1 MKIRVRFYSFKE
13 AVMARKN
20 KFAFLDAGWFRVLLM
35 VVGWIL
41 TTGVLVFSVLTFTKA
56 KAEIAQDPFVGF
68 SEAPKY
74 MVWVFILLGLTRFI
88 SWLKDR
94 TTMSLLRAFVLL
106 AIDVGLGIMV
116 IVGKY
121 NSYIFSLSAG
131 LFALSIIVSRV
142 FKLIE
147 NHSLRNIIL
156 NGLIIVIA
164 ICFAVGFF
172 RKVTDDFLDAVILT
186 ECLFIAVCAFVE
198 ALLLSMSQLKLDVF
212 FKIIFRTY
220 ALEILFGLIALMV
233 ALSLVLTV
241 EEPSMANF
249 PDALWY
255 CFAVVTTIGFG
266 DFYAT
271 TLIGRVVTVVL
282 GLYGIVVVAVIT
294 SIIVNFYNETSG
306 KNDAKEFRE
315 IDSKRAKK

>member
-1 MKIRVRFYSFKE
+1 MVRKKRFDFLETSWFK
-13 AVMARKN
+13 VILMII
-20 KFAFLDAGWFRVLLM
+20 GWV
-35 VVGWIL
+35 L

-56 KAEIAQDPFVGF
+56 KTEIRTEPFVGF
-68 SEAPKY
+68 NKAPKY
-74 MVWVFILLGLTRFI
+74 MVLVFILLGLTRFI

-94 TTMSLLRAFVLL
+94 NTMSFLRAVVLL
-106 AIDVGLGIMV
+106 AIDIGLGIMV
-116 IVGKY
+116 VVGKY
-121 NSYIFSLSAG
+121 NPYIFSMSAG
-131 LFALSIIVSRV
+131 VFAISIIVSRI

-147 NHSLRNIIL
+147 NHSLRNIIF
-156 NGLIIVIA
+156 NGLIILIA
-164 ICFAVGFF
+164 VGLAIGFF
-172 RKVTDDFLDAVILT
+172 RKVTEDFVDAVILM
-186 ECLFIAVCAFVE
+186 ECLFIAICAFIE

-212 FKIIFRTY
+212 VKIIFRTY

-241 EEPSMANF
+241 EEPTMSNF

-255 CFAVVTTIGFG
+255 CFTVVTTIGFG

-282 GLYGIVVVAVIT
+282 GIYGIIVVAVIT

-306 KNDAKEFRE
+306 KKDAKEFRE
-315 IDSKRAKK
+315 ISEKRGK

>member
-1 MKIRVRFYSFKE
+1 
-13 AVMARKN
+13 MAKKRKHE
-20 KFAFLDAGWFRVLLM
+20 FLDSSWFRVVLM
-35 VVGWIL
+35 ILGWIL

-56 KAEIAQDPFVGF
+56 KVELKQDPFIGF
-68 SEAPKY
+68 VDAPKY
-74 MVWVFILLGLTRFI
+74 MVWVFIFLGLTRFV

-94 TTMSLLRAFVLL
+94 TKMSFLRAVVLL

-116 IVGKY
+116 IAGKY

-147 NHSLRNIIL
+147 NHSLRNIII
-156 NGLIIVIA
+156 NGLIILIA
-164 ICFAVGFF
+164 VGFAIGFF

-186 ECLFIAVCAFVE
+186 ECLFIAVCAFAE
-198 ALLLSMSQLKLDVF
+198 ALLLSLSQLKLDVF
-212 FKIIFRTY
+212 FKIIFKTY

-241 EEPSMANF
+241 EEPTMANF

-315 IDSKRAKK
+315 IDSKRTK

>member
-1 MKIRVRFYSFKE
+1 
-13 AVMARKN
+13 MARKN

-156 NGLIIVIA
+156 NGLIFVIA

-186 ECLFIAVCAFVE
+186 ECLFIAVCAFAE
-198 ALLLSMSQLKLDVF
+198 ALLLSLSQLKLDV
-212 FKIIFRTY
+212 
-220 ALEILFGLIALMV
+220 
-233 ALSLVLTV
+233 
-241 EEPSMANF
+241 
-249 PDALWY
+249 
-255 CFAVVTTIGFG
+255 
-266 DFYAT
+266 
-271 TLIGRVVTVVL
+271 
-282 GLYGIVVVAVIT
+282 
-294 SIIVNFYNETSG
+294 
-306 KNDAKEFRE
+306 
-315 IDSKRAKK
+315 

>member
-1 MKIRVRFYSFKE
+1 
-13 AVMARKN
+13 MAKKRN
-20 KFAFLDAGWFRVLLM
+20 HEFLDSSWFRVVLM
-35 VVGWIL
+35 ILGWVL

-56 KAEIAQDPFVGF
+56 KVELQQDPFTGF
-68 SEAPKY
+68 IDAPKY
-74 MVWVFILLGLTRFI
+74 MVWVFIFLGLTRFV

-94 TTMSLLRAFVLL
+94 TKMSFLRAVVLL
-106 AIDVGLGIMV
+106 TVDVGLGILV
-116 IVGKY
+116 IAGKY

-142 FKLIE
+142 FKIIE
-147 NHSLRNIIL
+147 NHILRNIIL
-156 NGLIIVIA
+156 NSLIIVIA
-164 ICFAVGFF
+164 IGFAVGFF

-186 ECLFIAVCAFVE
+186 ECLFIAVCAFAE
-198 ALLLSMSQLKLDVF
+198 ALLLSLSQLKLDVF
-212 FKIIFRTY
+212 FKIIFKTY

-241 EEPSMANF
+241 EEPTMANF

>member
-1 MKIRVRFYSFKE
+1 
-13 AVMARKN
+13 MARKK
-20 KFAFLDAGWFRVLLM
+20 KFEFLDTSWFRVILM
-35 VVGWIL
+35 VLGWIL
-41 TTGVLVFSVLTFTKA
+41 TTGVLVFSVLTFTRA
-56 KAEIAQDPFVGF
+56 KGELQQDPFTGF
-68 SEAPKY
+68 VEAPKY
-74 MVWVFILLGLTRFI
+74 MVWVFIFLGLTRFV

-94 TTMSLLRAFVLL
+94 TTMSLLRAIVLL

-121 NSYIFSLSAG
+121 NPYIFSLSAG
-131 LFALSIIVSRV
+131 LFALSIIISRI

-147 NHSLRNIIL
+147 NHTLRNIIM
-156 NGLIIVIA
+156 NGLIIIIA
-164 ICFAVGFF
+164 VCFAIGFF
-172 RKVTDDFLDAVILT
+172 RKVTEGFLDAVILT
-186 ECLFIAVCAFVE
+186 ECLFIAICAFIE

-241 EEPSMANF
+241 EEPTMANF

-315 IDSKRAKK
+315 IDNKRQK

>member
-1 MKIRVRFYSFKE
+1 
-13 AVMARKN
+13 MAKKRKHE
-20 KFAFLDAGWFRVLLM
+20 FLDSSWFRVVLM
-35 VVGWIL
+35 ILGWIL

-56 KAEIAQDPFVGF
+56 KVELKQDPFTGF
-68 SEAPKY
+68 IDAPKY
-74 MVWVFILLGLTRFI
+74 MVWVFIFLGLTRFV

-94 TTMSLLRAFVLL
+94 TKMSFLRAVVLL

-116 IVGKY
+116 IAGKY

-147 NHSLRNIIL
+147 NHSLRNIII
-156 NGLIIVIA
+156 NGLIILIA
-164 ICFAVGFF
+164 VGFAVGFF

-186 ECLFIAVCAFVE
+186 ECLFIAVCAFAE
-198 ALLLSMSQLKLDVF
+198 ALLLSLSQLKLDVF
-212 FKIIFRTY
+212 FKIIFKTY

-241 EEPSMANF
+241 EEPTMANF

-315 IDSKRAKK
+315 IDSKRQK

>member
-1 MKIRVRFYSFKE
+1 
-13 AVMARKN
+13 MARK
-20 KFAFLDAGWFRVLLM
+20 KKCEFLDTSWFRVILM
-35 VVGWIL
+35 VLGWIL
-41 TTGVLVFSVLTFTKA
+41 TTGVLVFSVLTFTRA
-56 KAEIAQDPFVGF
+56 KGELQQDPFTGF
-68 SEAPKY
+68 VEAPKY
-74 MVWVFILLGLTRFI
+74 MVWVFIFLGLTRFV

-94 TTMSLLRAFVLL
+94 TTMSLLRAIVLL

-121 NSYIFSLSAG
+121 NPYIFSLSAG
-131 LFALSIIVSRV
+131 LFALSIIISRI

-147 NHSLRNIIL
+147 NHTLRNIIM
-156 NGLIIVIA
+156 NGLIIIIA
-164 ICFAVGFF
+164 VCFAIGFF
-172 RKVTDDFLDAVILT
+172 RKVTEGFLDAVILT
-186 ECLFIAVCAFVE
+186 ECLFIAICAFIE

-241 EEPSMANF
+241 EEPTMANF

-306 KNDAKEFRE
+306 KNAHIF
-315 IDSKRAKK
+315 SN